1 MKKCIFFS
9 SSPNADTFFIFGA
22 GMPVVDA
29 AQREN
34 MPGTYIFRKT
44 VSGRYFLGGFLPQPR
59 GAKNIPKTYFLLEN
73 MISLHFLGG
82 FLPQPR
88 GAKNIPKTYSF

>member
-34 MPGTYIFRKT
+34 MPGTYFFRKN

-59 GAKNIPKTYFLLEN
+59 GAKNTPKTYFLLEN

>member
-34 MPGTYIFRKT
+34 MPGTYFFGKMYLGDIFGKVRL
-44 VSGRYFLGGFLPQPR
+44 SPQKMSLVVGV
-59 GAKNIPKTYFLLEN
+59 GARSDI
-73 MISLHFLGG
+73 
-82 FLPQPR
+82 
-88 GAKNIPKTYSF
+88 